1 MTRQQL
7 IEQILRDVYGGQ
19 PTDDAA
25 ITPNLVNQLINQGI
39 GVAAKQNYKEA
50 LQLDNIG
57 YVNNSFYI
65 TFKGLSVTQDE
76 NFLWKVELPQIPI
89 AIGQNEGVS
98 NLILKDPT
106 DKTVGINLIPLTMNQ
121 RAYASSM
128 KTIPFSTLYYIE
140 GKYAYILSSL
150 TLSTYKASVTM
161 ISGGDST
168 NLSSTLNVPDD
179 YIPIIVGFVMQALL
193 NQRKMP
199 QDQTNDGVSN

>member
-1 MTRQQL
+1 MTRQAL

-39 GVAAKQNYKEA
+39 GVAVKQNYKDA
-50 LQLDNIG
+50 IQLDNIG

-65 TFKGLSVTQDE
+65 TFKGLNVTQDE

-98 NLILKDPT
+98 NLILKDPL
-106 DKTVGINLIPLTMNQ
+106 DKLVGINLIPLTMNQ

-128 KTIPFSTLYYIE
+128 RTIPFSTLYYLE
-140 GKYAYILSSL
+140 GKFAYILSSL
-150 TLSTYKASVTM
+150 TLSKYKASVTM
-161 ISGGDST
+161 ISGGDSN

-179 YIPIIVGFVMQALL
+179 YISAIVAYATGILA
-193 NQRKMP
+193 NQRKQP
-199 QDQTNDGVSN
+199 KDLANDGTDI

>member
-1 MTRQQL
+1 MTRNAL

-19 PTDDAA
+19 PTDDSS

-39 GVAAKQNYKEA
+39 GIAVKQNYKDA
-50 LQLDNIG
+50 IQLDNVG
-57 YVNNSFYI
+57 YINNSFYT
-65 TFKGLSVTQDE
+65 TFKGLDVAQDE

-98 NLILKDPT
+98 NLVLRDPK

-121 RAYASSM
+121 RGYASSM
-128 KTIPFSTLYYIE
+128 RTIPFSTLYYVE

-150 TLSTYKASVTM
+150 TLSKYKASVTM

-168 NLSSTLNVPDD
+168 NLSSQLNIPDD
-179 YIPIIVGFVMQALL
+179 YIPAIIAYVAGILA
-193 NQRKMP
+193 NQRKQP
-199 QDQTNDGVSN
+199 KDLANDGLDM

>member
-39 GVAAKQNYKEA
+39 GVAVKQNYKDA
-50 LQLDNIG
+50 IQLDGIG
-57 YVNNSFYI
+57 YINNSFYA
-65 TFKGLSVTQDE
+65 TFKGLNVTQDE

-106 DKTVGINLIPLTMNQ
+106 DKTVGINLIPLSMNQ

-128 KTIPFSTLYYIE
+128 KSIPFSTLYYVE

-150 TLSTYKASVTM
+150 TLSKYKASVTM
-161 ISGGDST
+161 ISGGNSND
-168 NLSSTLNVPDD
+168 LSSTLNVPDD
-179 YIPIIVGFVMQALL
+179 YIPIIVGFVVQALL

>member
-1 MTRQQL
+1 MVRQAL

-39 GVAAKQNYKEA
+39 GVAVKQNYKDA
-50 LQLDNIG
+50 IQLDNVG
-57 YVNNSFYI
+57 YINNSFYT
-65 TFKGLSVTQDE
+65 TFKGLVITQDE
-76 NFLWKVELPQIPI
+76 NFLWKLELPQIPL

-98 NLILKDPT
+98 NLVLRDPL
-106 DKTVGINLIPLTMNQ
+106 DKTVGINLIPLSMNQ

-150 TLSTYKASVTM
+150 TLSAYKASVTM
-161 ISGGDST
+161 ISGGNSND
-168 NLSSTLNVPDD
+168 LSSNLNVPDD
-179 YIPIIVGFVMQALL
+179 YIPSIIAYVVGILS
-193 NQRKMP
+193 NQRKQP
-199 QDQTNDGVSN
+199 KDLANDGVDM

>member
-39 GVAAKQNYKEA
+39 GVAIKQNYKEA

-65 TFKGLSVTQDE
+65 TYKGLNITQDE
-76 NFLWKVELPQIPI
+76 NFLWKADLPQIPI

-98 NLILKDPT
+98 NIVLKDTT
-106 DKTVGINLIPLTMNQ
+106 DKIVGINLIPLNMNQ
-121 RAYASSM
+121 RSYASSM
-128 KTIPFSTLYYIE
+128 KTIPFATLYYIE
-140 GKYAYILSSL
+140 GGSIYILSSL
-150 TLSTYKASVTM
+150 TLSKYKVSVTM
-161 ISGGDST
+161 VSGGDST
-168 NLSSTLNVPDD
+168 NLFGKLNVPDD
-179 YIPIIVGFVMQALL
+179 YIPVIVGFVTQALL
-193 NQRKMP
+193 NQRKIP